1 MSAPV
6 LAASTPAQVL
16 ARREPIIANGVLGM
30 LIFVFTEIMLFAGLV
45 SAFVI
50 AKADAGPAWPPPYQP
65 RLPAGETAI
74 NTLALLASG
83 ALLMLVLRAH
93 KAAPE
98 GKKTRRLLLASILLG
113 AFFVAFQGMEWVG
126 LLGQGLTLTTSV
138 HSSFFYMIVGT
149 HGVHAVAAILSMS
162 WVYRQLQRGEMTR
175 TMLSTAA
182 VFWFFVV
189 GIWPVLYTLVY
200 L

>member
-1 MSAPV
+1 MSTDA
-6 LAASTPAQVL
+6 AQVH
-16 ARREPIIANGVLGM
+16 AVPRRTPIIANGVLGM
-30 LIFVFTEIMLFAGLV
+30 MIFVFTEIMLFAGLV

-50 AKADAGPAWPPPYQP
+50 AKADAGPAWPPPHQP

-83 ALLMLVLRAH
+83 VLLYLALRAQ
-93 KAAPE
+93 KEAANA
-98 GKKTRRLLLASILLG
+98 KKTRRLLLTSILLG
-113 AFFVAFQGMEWVG
+113 AFFVAFQGAEWVG

-149 HGVHAVAAILSMS
+149 HGIHAVAAIIGMS
-162 WVYRQLQRGEMTR
+162 WVYGQLVRGKMTR

-182 VFWFFVV
+182 VFWYFVV
-189 GIWPVLYTLVY
+189 GIWPLLYVQVY